1 MWDYTSGFVHLTGI
15 WKALGNSKADI
26 VRLVD
31 NHPELEGVIR
41 RIRGGFLKIQG
52 TWVPFELCK
61 RLALRTCY
69 SIRHALISVF
79 GPDFPEECLKPDAK
93 GYGTL
98 TLDDSGIDK
107 KRKKRKIHVVEAT
120 EDQRIRTAD
129 ALNTSERVKRPR
141 TAHQVR
147 PRSNSLSSSEAGS
160 LSTPSQLSQKTS
172 PPPLPRVLELTEGGY
187 YAYTDLLDLL
197 RATRSL
203 QKLSSGDSTDWSDEG
218 GLFNLS
224 GSDATFHWDGNDHLE
239 LLPTTPPTSSQAKSR
254 MSEHALE
261 TSWKQAPSM
270 SRKFSTAS
278 TNQFSSSSSTNGPI
292 TPPLSYNAIPVTIA
306 ASSPVSNN
314 NPYLPYASPDSNWSV
329 RDLAYTSTGKTNNV
343 VKTSG
348 INILG
353 DW

>member
-69 SIRHALISVF
+69 TIRHALISVF

-107 KRKKRKIHVVEAT
+107 KRKKRKVVSVPET
-120 EDQRIRTAD
+120 EPDVGV
-129 ALNTSERVKRPR
+129 ALRMSEREKRPR
-141 TAHQVR
+141 VAHQSR
-147 PRSNSLSSSEAGS
+147 PRVNSTSSSENDGFS
-160 LSTPSQLSQKTS
+160 SPSHSSQKTL

-203 QKLSSGDSTDWSDEG
+203 QKLSSGDPAEWADQG

-224 GSDATFHWDGNDHLE
+224 GSDATFHWDGNDQLE
-239 LLPTTPPTSSQAKSR
+239 LFPATPPSSKAATEMHSLQPSDTRDWRQALEMRRKSSTSS
-254 MSEHALE
+254 
-261 TSWKQAPSM
+261 TSQYPS
-270 SRKFSTAS
+270 SV
-278 TNQFSSSSSTNGPI
+278 STNGPL
-292 TPPLSYNAIPVTIA
+292 TPPYCYKSL
-306 ASSPVSNN
+306 ASTTDVGVP
-314 NPYLPYASPDSNWSV
+314 
-329 RDLAYTSTGKTNNV
+329 YTSLQAMWPPHVVDGTMPSPKRSANA
-343 VKTSG
+343 VKTAG
-348 INILG
+348 INIMSE
-353 DW
+353 W